1 MTWHCTCQYSKD
13 QYFSYSSFYFLSYY
27 HVYGIFAKCK
37 SKNVLFFLLFP
48 IYIGL
53 VEKEGVVKDVVEI
66 KEEKSHHLSL

>member
-1 MTWHCTCQYSKD
+1 MSMEYLPNVSQKM
-13 QYFSYSSFYFLSYY
+13 YFFS
-27 HVYGIFAKCK
+27 
-37 SKNVLFFLLFP
+37 LLFP